1 VLLELVERLGNLM
14 RAEMRK
20 AGADESLQPVHLHSL
35 IYLSKANRYSNTPQ
49 ALADYLG
56 LTKGTVSQTLLL
68 LDRRGLIER
77 FEDDIDRRVVRLRL
91 SSAGEQL
98 LAESQPALPWQ
109 NATRNISPNRI
120 RNATSA
126 LREALATLQEDNE
139 GTVFGEC
146 SSCSLVPEAL
156 AAHLPLRKDG
166 RPPLRPGNRASFAA
180 STRRRSRKPPR
191 APCGRGRWRRE
202 PRRARCRRCACARRS
217 SPSGVRTAS
226 ASSPISG
233 ENDFSVASG
242 KPGRSTPAASAART
256 ARATASWASR
266 KARPFLTR

>member
-1 VLLELVERLGNLM
+1 MDKNPLVLLELVERLGNLM
-14 RAEMRK
+14 RSELRK
-20 AGADESLQPVHLHSL
+20 AGADESLQPVHLHAL

-77 FEDDIDRRVVRLRL
+77 FEDDVDRRVVRLRL

-98 LAESQPALPWQ
+98 LAESQPALAWQ

-126 LREALATLQEDNE
+126 LREALVTLQVDNE

-146 SSCSLVPEAL
+146 NTCSWCQKLSQRIYRCGRMGDRLSGPE
-156 AAHLPLRKDG
+156 
-166 RPPLRPGNRASFAA
+166 
-180 STRRRSRKPPR
+180 TRRI
-191 APCGRGRWRRE
+191 
-202 PRRARCRRCACARRS
+202 CRIYEAKVDEA
-217 SPSGVRTAS
+217 V
-226 ASSPISG
+226 
-233 ENDFSVASG
+233 
-242 KPGRSTPAASAART
+242 
-256 ARATASWASR
+256 
-266 KARPFLTR
+266 

>member
-1 VLLELVERLGNLM
+1 MDKNPLVLLELVERLGNLM
-14 RAEMRK
+14 RTEMRK
-20 AGADESLQPVHLHSL
+20 AGSDESLQPVHLQAL

-98 LAESQPALPWQ
+98 LAEAQPALAWQ

-126 LREALATLQEDNE
+126 LREALVTAAGGQRGRGVRRLLQ
-139 GTVFGEC
+139 
-146 SSCSLVPEAL
+146 L
-156 AAHLPLRKDG
+156 
-166 RPPLRPGNRASFAA
+166 RASARSSRSASTAAARWATGSRARRRARSAA
-180 STRRRSRKPPR
+180 STQPKVEEI
-191 APCGRGRWRRE
+191 A
-202 PRRARCRRCACARRS
+202 
-217 SPSGVRTAS
+217 
-226 ASSPISG
+226 
-233 ENDFSVASG
+233 
-242 KPGRSTPAASAART
+242 
-256 ARATASWASR
+256 
-266 KARPFLTR
+266 

>member
-1 VLLELVERLGNLM
+1 MDKNPLVLLELVERLGNLM
-14 RAEMRK
+14 RSELRK
-20 AGADESLQPVHLHSL
+20 AGADESLQPVHLHAL

-77 FEDDIDRRVVRLRL
+77 FEDDVDRRVVRLRL

-98 LAESQPALPWQ
+98 LAETQPALPWQ

-126 LREALATLQEDNE
+126 LREALVTLQVDNE

-146 SSCSLVPEAL
+146 GTCSWCQKLSQ
-156 AAHLPLRKDG
+156 RIY
-166 RPPLRPGNRASFAA
+166 R
-180 STRRRSRKPPR
+180 
-191 APCGRGRWRRE
+191 CGRMGDRLSGPETRKICRIYQ
-202 PRRARCRRCACARRS
+202 AR
-217 SPSGVRTAS
+217 VDET
-226 ASSPISG
+226 
-233 ENDFSVASG
+233 V
-242 KPGRSTPAASAART
+242 
-256 ARATASWASR
+256 
-266 KARPFLTR
+266 